1 MTRRDLVVI
10 GASNGGV
17 ETIRR
22 LLVQLPANFPAAVLI
37 VQHRSPVRES
47 GLAEIFARSCSLPV
61 TEARDKEPILPGRV
75 YLAPPDHHL
84 LITVGCLRVGRG
96 PRENRSRPAIDP
108 LFRSA
113 AYIGRNRTIGVVLT
127 GSLDDG
133 AAGLN
138 HVQRCGGI
146 TIVQDPNT
154 AIDPGMCQRALQA
167 TQVDFVLPVEAM
179 GALLERLVGET
190 PAPAPEVPAQIA
202 LEASMTE
209 RSLDSEGQDDNMGRA
224 NEMGQL
230 TAFTCPDCSG
240 PLWQMTGQNRFRCHV
255 GHAYSVDSLLC
266 EQDSQLESAL
276 WAGVRSLEAR
286 QKMLEGLAQS
296 EEDRGIER
304 LHGYRE
310 HARESQDYACRIRE
324 LLLRFSRQ

>member
-1 MTRRDLVVI
+1 MTRRDLVVL

-22 LLVQLPANFPAAVLI
+22 LLAQLPSDFPAAVLM
-37 VQHRSPVRES
+37 VQHRSPSRES
-47 GLAEIFARSCSLPV
+47 GLAAIFARSCALPV
-61 TEARDKEPILPGRV
+61 AEAKDKEPIRVGHV

-84 LITVGCLRVGRG
+84 LVSEGCLRVGRG

-113 AYIGRNRTIGVVLT
+113 AYIGRNRTIGIVLT

-138 HVQRCGGI
+138 HVHLCGGV
-146 TIVQDPNT
+146 TIVQDPKT
-154 AIDPGMCQRALQA
+154 AIDPGMCLQALQA
-167 TQVDFVLPVEAM
+167 TPVDYVVPLEAM
-179 GALLERLVGET
+179 GALLERLVRET
-190 PAPAPEVPAQIA
+190 VPPAPEVPAQIA

-209 RSLDSEGQDDNMGRA
+209 RALDAGGQDDNMLHT

-240 PLWQMTGQNRFRCHV
+240 PLWQMSGQNRFRCHV

-286 QKMLEGLAQS
+286 QKMLEALAQS
-296 EEDRGIER
+296 EEDRGIDR
-304 LHGYRE
+304 PHGYRE
-310 HARESQDYACRIRE
+310 HARESKDYASRIRE